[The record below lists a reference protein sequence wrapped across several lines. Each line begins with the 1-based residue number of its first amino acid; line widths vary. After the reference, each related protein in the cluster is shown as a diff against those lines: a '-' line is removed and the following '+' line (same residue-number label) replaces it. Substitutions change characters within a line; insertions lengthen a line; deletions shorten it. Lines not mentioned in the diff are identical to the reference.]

1 LRKVN
6 RLGGYPA
13 TVATSEP
20 LPDPER
26 DRTDVLGPHPRRE
39 ATEAEAQALAS
50 AVRVRILRLCLGE
63 HLTNKEIAQRLG
75 RDPASV
81 LHHVRRLVDTGFLEA
96 LPPRRGSR
104 GAREIPYR
112 STGKSW
118 SLRVGNAAGTD
129 AMVEA
134 FLEEL
139 SEAGGELVDAAR
151 FGVRLRP
158 EDLAEFS
165 QRISAVFD
173 EFARR
178 PHDPEGRWWSVFF
191 AVHPDRRGG
200 TDAQEDQD
208 VEREP

>member
-1 LRKVN
+1 MSIALRH
-6 RLGGYPA
+6 YPS

-20 LPDPER
+20 LPDSEGDATEVSPYQ
-26 DRTDVLGPHPRRE
+26 RRQ

-50 AVRVRILRLCLGE
+50 ALRVRILRLCLGE

-118 SLRVGNAAGTD
+118 TISVGEAADTNVI
-129 AMVEA
+129 VEA

-139 SEAGGELVDAAR
+139 SEAGGKIVDAAR

-158 EDLAEFS
+158 GDLAEFS
-165 QRISAVFD
+165 KRITAVFD
-173 EFARR
+173 EFASR
-178 PHDPEGRWWSVFF
+178 PHDPEGQWWSVFF
-191 AVHPDRRGG
+191 AIHPDRRG
-200 TDAQEDQD
+200 AANVQQNQN
-208 VEREP
+208 VEHKP

>member
-1 LRKVN
+1 M
-6 RLGGYPA
+6 
-13 TVATSEP
+13 ATSEP

-26 DRTDVLGPHPRRE
+26 DATDVGPHQRRQ

-104 GAREIPYR
+104 GSREIPYR

-118 SLRVGNAAGTD
+118 ILSVGMAAETD
-129 AMVEA
+129 AMLEA

-139 SEAGGELVDAAR
+139 SESGGEFVDAAR
-151 FGVRLRP
+151 FGLRLRP

-165 QRISAVFD
+165 RRISIVFD

-178 PHDPEGRWWSVFF
+178 PHDPEGKWWSVFF
-191 AVHPDRRGG
+191 AIHPDRRGD
-200 TDAQEDQD
+200 TDVQEGQNL
-208 VEREP
+208 EREP